1 MRKAIYLFAA
11 LIVVVLSC
19 NKEEHYIN
27 KLSDVSEGR
36 VVIRDLETATMWA
49 EKSLSLLGPQTKNGA
64 SIRSIES
71 HEVILRPGTK
81 TGFSSSDTLLY
92 VFNFEDSS
100 GFSIIAANES
110 EEPIIGIA
118 EKGHYTKRHP
128 SGVNGFDLYL
138 AGVMERLS
146 SERGP
151 GQPFRWYEDVM
162 VGDSV
167 DRNVGVKWGQEDIYG
182 YYCPN
187 YIAGCAPTAIAQIMA
202 YHQYPSSFIASVN
215 MGGDYLAGESVSLNW
230 TGIKTHI
237 DLHTDSLS
245 CNQYHKQISALLRE
259 IGYAANTNYTS
270 PNSSS
275 TSTNNVPGA
284 FEHFGYTTSS
294 PVLVNSNS
302 ISTLTSCIKSFG
314 PVCMRGSR
322 VQNDTLIGHA
332 WVADGYKD
340 FAYYHN
346 GYSWATNGD
355 EPFMFE
361 HTLIRES
368 HVLHINWGWD
378 GDCNG
383 FFNFNSYD
391 IDNAVIYDD
400 THNNSGRNYD
410 TNVKMIVVYPVN
422 PYL

>member
-27 KLSDVSEGR
+27 KLSDVSEER

-182 YYCPN
+182 QYCAN
-187 YIAGCAPTAIAQIMA
+187 YIAGCDPISIAQILA
-202 YHQYPSSFIASVN
+202 YHQNPSSFEASLSMDADFLV
-215 MGGDYLAGESVSLNW
+215 GETVLLNW
-230 TGIKTHI
+230 AGIKTHVSSHS
-237 DLHTDSLS
+237 DPSACDV
-245 CNQYHKQISALLRE
+245 YHNTIGALIRE
-259 IGYAANTNYTS
+259 IGYVANTDYSGTTG
-270 PNSSS
+270 SS
-275 TSTNNVPGA
+275 TSLSAIPGT
-284 FEHFGYTTSS
+284 FTYFGYNASS
-294 PVLVNSNS
+294 PSIVN
-302 ISTLTSCIKSFG
+302 ISSLKSCIKSFG
-314 PVCMRGSR
+314 PVYMRGDR
-322 VQNDTLIGHA
+322 VEDNTLYGHS

-346 GYSWATNGD
+346 GYSWATIGD

-368 HVLHINWGWD
+368 HVLHINWGWN
-378 GDCNG
+378 GNCNG
-383 FFNFNSYD
+383 YFNFDVYD

-400 THNNSGRNYD
+400 VHTISGRNYD
-410 TNVKMIVVYPVN
+410 TDVKMIVVYPVN
-422 PYL
+422 PYQ